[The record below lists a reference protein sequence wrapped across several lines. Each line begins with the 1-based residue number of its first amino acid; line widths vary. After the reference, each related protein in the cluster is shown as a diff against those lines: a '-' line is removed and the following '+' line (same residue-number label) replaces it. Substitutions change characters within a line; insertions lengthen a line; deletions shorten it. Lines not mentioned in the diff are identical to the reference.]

1 MKNITLLVLLSLFGT
16 SMYGQLSYDLDSLIT
31 RRFIDSTGREVVVIK
46 VPGKPPDSF
55 RMPEIDAPLT
65 ATTLSDVP
73 GYDWSFGCSATSAA
87 MMAGYYDRTGYSNMY
102 TGPTN
107 GGVAPMDNSSWG
119 SVVINGET
127 RKQCPISATRNG
139 VDGRITRGH
148 VDDYWVVY
156 GSSSPDPYITNGWT
170 QHAYEDCTG
179 DYMYTN
185 QSALGNTDGST
196 TFYYYLNG
204 SPYTGTG
211 SDSDGLYGLKQFFQS
226 RGYTVV
232 NFYNQYIYGYNG
244 NTIGFTFTQY
254 KQQIDAGRPVLIQV
268 SGHSMVGYGYDDVGS
283 TVYLHDTWDYSI
295 HSMSWGG
302 SYSGMQHY
310 GVGIIQ
316 INCSLPGAAGTISG
330 ISTVCQG
337 QSGVSYGIGAITNAT
352 GYTWT
357 VPTGATITAGANTNI
372 ITVSYSASA
381 SSGDVSVYGSN
392 SCGNGTASAAFGV
405 TVNQLP
411 SAAGTIAGTATVCQG
426 QSAVS
431 YSVPTITNATGYT
444 WAYSGTGATI
454 TGTTENITISFSS
467 TATSGNITVFGSNS
481 CGNGSVSAN
490 YAITV
495 NPLPSSAG
503 TITGTSTVCQGQ
515 SGISYTV
522 PEIANATSYNWV
534 YSGTGATIT
543 GTTNSVTIAFSST
556 ATAGNLTVLGTNSC
570 GSGTISANFAIDVS
584 SLPSPAGLIT
594 GTSTV
599 CQGQSAVSYSVPVI
613 TNATGYTWAYSGTG
627 ATITGTTENIS
638 ISFSSTA
645 TSGNLT
651 VFGSNSC
658 GNGTVSANYS
668 ITLNPLPSSAGTITG
683 TSTVCQGQSGISYT
697 VPEIANATSYNWV
710 YSGTGAT
717 ITGTTNSVTI
727 AFSSTA
733 TAGYLTVLGTNSCG
747 SGTISA
753 NFSIDVSSLP
763 SPAGLITGTSTVCQ
777 GQSAV
782 SYSVPTITN
791 ATGYTWAYS
800 GTGATITGTTE
811 NISISFSSTATS
823 GNLTVF
829 GSNSCGN
836 GSVSANYSITL
847 NPLPS
852 SAGTITG
859 PSTVCQEQTGVVYS
873 VPSITNATGYTWTLP
888 AGVIIVSG
896 SSTNTIIVDFTDSAV
911 SGIISVLG
919 TNSCGNGAPSPDLN
933 VTVNPIPLSPVITAN
948 GTTLSS
954 SAPSGNQWY
963 LNGTAISGA
972 TDQTY
977 EVTESGDYYVV
988 VTLNGCSSQPSNTI
1002 NVVMTGINHLGGTTF
1017 NVYPVPN
1024 DGRFT
1029 VTFSGMTVESLTL
1042 EVYNYLGVRIYDIRV
1057 QPIQGN
1063 TEQSIDLRPMPNGVY
1078 TVVLRTADN
1087 RIIRRI
1093 LVNK

>member
-556 ATAGNLTVLGTNSC
+556 ATAGYLTVLGTNSC
-570 GSGTISANFAIDVS
+570 GSGTISANFSIDVS

-658 GNGTVSANYS
+658 GNGT
-668 ITLNPLPSSAGTITG
+668 
-683 TSTVCQGQSGISYT
+683 
-697 VPEIANATSYNWV
+697 
-710 YSGTGAT
+710 
-717 ITGTTNSVTI
+717 
-727 AFSSTA
+727 
-733 TAGYLTVLGTNSCG
+733 
-747 SGTISA
+747 
-753 NFSIDVSSLP
+753 
-763 SPAGLITGTSTVCQ
+763 
-777 GQSAV
+777 
-782 SYSVPTITN
+782 
-791 ATGYTWAYS
+791 
-800 GTGATITGTTE
+800 
-811 NISISFSSTATS
+811 
-823 GNLTVF
+823 
-829 GSNSCGN
+829 
-836 GSVSANYSITL
+836 VSANYSITL